1 MKSLIDQKIMKATVT
16 EISWERIFVTIK
28 IRLDGEKDRL
38 SQDDFIFYGV
48 DTRTGL
54 AHICFKVV
62 RREENEVSLC
72 LNVTNNGENQCVPF
86 GCYSILVCSNDEILT
101 ECQWDLSLIPDLLA
115 LSRDFLYGAQKNV
128 FAVTFITDEDAEGLP
143 FRMHV
148 LNAKKA
154 GEKFPSGPKASNYF
168 KPVLF
173 MKGYVLGHKPIIRR
187 IYKLYSFLYKK
198 NADKTVLFMTEQSKQ
213 IASNLKAVS
222 DRMIARGLDKEYHI
236 LYSARTAS
244 AEPQGIKSWIHLM
257 KLLAQADHI
266 FIDDHAPVFDWLKLR
281 ETTEVT
287 QLWHAG
293 AGFKSSGYSRWGHYG
308 CPKPQSCHRQYKYGI
323 AGSKNI
329 APFFSEVWG
338 MNDEQV
344 LPTGMPR
351 MDEYLDETH
360 KQQKIEELRKK
371 YPAAVGKKVIL
382 FAPTYRGRNKK
393 TAYYPYELLDFDRLY
408 ELCGDEYVLFFKAH
422 PWTNNKLN
430 IEKKYKDRFFDLKNY
445 PNINDLFYIVD
456 LLITDY
462 SSNIFEYSLMRKPM
476 LFFAFDKTE
485 YSLTRGFHRDYDLSA
500 PGKVCETFEELAEAI
515 EKKDFEYEKVEQYII
530 HHFDYIDS
538 GASDRVID
546 WILLGKMP
554 QQIRDEIDARKR
566 QNELMNQLDFK
577 ELYHI
582 DVEDDEE
589 DDDKDKDKEES

>member
-1 MKSLIDQKIMKATVT
+1 MNSLIDQKVMKAIVT
-16 EISWERIFVTIK
+16 GISWERIFVTVR
-28 IRLDGEKDRL
+28 IRLEGDAANR
-38 SQDDFIFYGV
+38 DDLIFYGV
-48 DTRTGL
+48 DTLTGQ
-54 AHICFKVV
+54 AHICFKVIKK
-62 RREENEVSLC
+62 EDNEVSLY
-72 LNVTNNGENQCVPF
+72 LNVTNNGENRCVPF
-86 GCYSILVCSNDEILT
+86 GCYAILVCSKDEILA
-101 ECQWDLSLIPDLLA
+101 ECQWDLKLVPDLLA
-115 LSRDFLYGAQKNV
+115 LSRDFLYSAQNNV
-128 FAVTFITDEDAEGLP
+128 FAVTFITDEDAEAEALP

-148 LNAKKA
+148 INAKRA
-154 GEKFPSGPKASNYF
+154 GEDFPSSPKASGYF
-168 KPVLF
+168 KPIMFITRCL
-173 MKGYVLGHKPIIRR
+173 LGHKPIIRR
-187 IYKLYSFLYKK
+187 IYAFYSFLYKK
-198 NADKTVLFMTEQSKQ
+198 KADKTVLFMTEQSKK

-222 DRMIARGLDKEYHI
+222 DRMIERGLDKEYRI

-244 AEPQGIKSWIHLM
+244 AESQGIKSWIHLV
-257 KLLAQADHI
+257 KLLAQADHV

-281 ETTEVT
+281 KETEVV

-338 MNDEQV
+338 LNDEQV

-360 KQQKIEELRKK
+360 KQQKIEELHKK
-371 YPAAVGKKVIL
+371 YPATVGKKVIL

-393 TAYYPYELLDFDRLY
+393 SAYYPYELLDFDRLY
-408 ELCGDEYVLFFKAH
+408 ELCGDEYILFFKAH
-422 PWTNNKLN
+422 PWTNNKLK
-430 IEKKYKDRFFDLKNY
+430 IEKKYQDKFFDLKNY

-476 LFFAFDKTE
+476 IFFAFDKTE
-485 YSLTRGFHRDYDLSA
+485 YSLSRGFHRDYDLSA

-515 EKKDFEYEKVEQYII
+515 EKKDFEYEKVEQYIE

-554 QQIRDEIDARKR
+554 QEIKDEIEARKR
-566 QNELMNQLDFK
+566 QNEVMNQLDFT
-577 ELYHI
+577 EMYH
-582 DVEDDEE
+582 VGLEEE
-589 DDDKDKDKEES
+589 DE

>member
-1 MKSLIDQKIMKATVT
+1 MNSLIDQKVMKATVT
-16 EISWERIFVTIK
+16 DISWERIFVTVR
-28 IRLDGEKDRL
+28 IRLEGDAANR
-38 SQDDFIFYGV
+38 DDLIFYGV
-48 DTRTGL
+48 DTLTGQ
-54 AHICFKVV
+54 AHICFKVIKK
-62 RREENEVSLC
+62 EGNEVSLY
-72 LNVTNNGENQCVPF
+72 LNVTNNGENRCVPF
-86 GCYSILVCSNDEILT
+86 GCYAILVCSKDEILA
-101 ECQWDLSLIPDLLA
+101 ECQWDLKLVPDLLA
-115 LSRDFLYGAQKNV
+115 LSRDFLYSAQNNV
-128 FAVTFITDEDAEGLP
+128 FAVTFITDEDAEAEALP

-148 LNAKKA
+148 INAKRA
-154 GEKFPSGPKASNYF
+154 GEDFPSSPKASGYF
-168 KPVLF
+168 KPIMFITRCL
-173 MKGYVLGHKPIIRR
+173 LGHKPIIRR
-187 IYKLYSFLYKK
+187 IYAFYSFLYKK
-198 NADKTVLFMTEQSKQ
+198 KADKTVLFMTEQSKK

-222 DRMIARGLDKEYHI
+222 DRMIERGLDKEYRI

-244 AEPQGIKSWIHLM
+244 AESQGIKSWIHLV
-257 KLLAQADHI
+257 KLLAQADHV

-281 ETTEVT
+281 KETEVV

-338 MNDEQV
+338 LNDEQV

-360 KQQKIEELRKK
+360 KQQKIEELHKK
-371 YPAAVGKKVIL
+371 YPATVGKKVIL

-393 TAYYPYELLDFDRLY
+393 SAYYPYELLDFDRLY
-408 ELCGDEYVLFFKAH
+408 ELCGDEYILFFKAH
-422 PWTNNKLN
+422 PWTNNKLK
-430 IEKKYKDRFFDLKNY
+430 IEKKYQDKFFDLKNY

-476 LFFAFDKTE
+476 IFFAFDKTE
-485 YSLTRGFHRDYDLSA
+485 YSLSRGFHRDYDLSA

-515 EKKDFEYEKVEQYII
+515 EKKNFEYEKVEQYIE

-554 QQIRDEIDARKR
+554 QEIKDEIEARKR
-566 QNELMNQLDFK
+566 QNEVMNQLDFTDM
-577 ELYHI
+577 YH
-582 DVEDDEE
+582 VGLEEE
-589 DDDKDKDKEES
+589 DE

>member
-1 MKSLIDQKIMKATVT
+1 MNSLIDQKVMKATVT
-16 EISWERIFVTIK
+16 DISWERIFVTIR
-28 IRLDGEKDRL
+28 IRLEGDAANR
-38 SQDDFIFYGV
+38 DDLIFYGV
-48 DTRTGL
+48 DTLTGQ
-54 AHICFKVV
+54 AHICFKVIKK
-62 RREENEVSLC
+62 EGNEVSLY
-72 LNVTNNGENQCVPF
+72 LNVTNNGENRCVPF
-86 GCYSILVCSNDEILT
+86 GCYAILVCSKDEILA
-101 ECQWDLSLIPDLLA
+101 ECQWDLKLVPDLLA
-115 LSRDFLYGAQKNV
+115 LSRDFLYSAQNNV
-128 FAVTFITDEDAEGLP
+128 FAVTFITDEDAEAEALP

-148 LNAKKA
+148 INAKRA
-154 GEKFPSGPKASNYF
+154 GEDFPSSPKASGYF
-168 KPVLF
+168 KPIMFITRCL
-173 MKGYVLGHKPIIRR
+173 LGHKPIIRR
-187 IYKLYSFLYKK
+187 IYAFYSFLYKK
-198 NADKTVLFMTEQSKQ
+198 KADKTVLFMTEQSKK

-222 DRMIARGLDKEYHI
+222 DRMIERGLDKEYRI

-244 AEPQGIKSWIHLM
+244 AESQGIKSWIHLV
-257 KLLAQADHI
+257 KLLAQADHV

-281 ETTEVT
+281 KETEVV

-338 MNDEQV
+338 LNDEQV

-360 KQQKIEELRKK
+360 KQQKIEELHKK
-371 YPAAVGKKVIL
+371 YPATVGKKVIL

-393 TAYYPYELLDFDRLY
+393 SAYYPYELLDFDRLY
-408 ELCGDEYVLFFKAH
+408 ELCGDEYILFFKAH
-422 PWTNNKLN
+422 PWTNNMLK
-430 IEKKYKDRFFDLKNY
+430 IEKKYQDKFFDLKNY

-476 LFFAFDKTE
+476 IFFAFDKTE
-485 YSLTRGFHRDYDLSA
+485 YSLSRGFHRDYDLSA

-515 EKKDFEYEKVEQYII
+515 EKKDFEYEKVEQYIE

-554 QQIRDEIDARKR
+554 QEIKDEIEARKR
-566 QNELMNQLDFK
+566 QNEVMNQLDFK
-577 ELYHI
+577 EMYH
-582 DVEDDEE
+582 VGMEEEDEE
-589 DDDKDKDKEES
+589 EK

>member
-1 MKSLIDQKIMKATVT
+1 MNSLIDQKVMKATVT
-16 EISWERIFVTIK
+16 DISWERIFVTIR
-28 IRLDGEKDRL
+28 IRLEGDAANR
-38 SQDDFIFYGV
+38 DDLIFYGV
-48 DTRTGL
+48 DTLTGQ
-54 AHICFKVV
+54 AHICFKVIKK
-62 RREENEVSLC
+62 EGNEVSLY
-72 LNVTNNGENQCVPF
+72 LNVTNNGENRCVPF
-86 GCYSILVCSNDEILT
+86 GCYAILVCSKDEILA
-101 ECQWDLSLIPDLLA
+101 ECQWDLKLVPDLLA
-115 LSRDFLYGAQKNV
+115 LSRDFLYSAQKNV
-128 FAVTFITDEDAEGLP
+128 FAVTFITDEDAEAEVLP

-148 LNAKKA
+148 INAKRA
-154 GEKFPSGPKASNYF
+154 GEDFPSSPKASGYF
-168 KPVLF
+168 RPIMFITGCL
-173 MKGYVLGHKPIIRR
+173 LGHKPIIRR
-187 IYKLYSFLYKK
+187 IYAFYSFLYKK
-198 NADKTVLFMTEQSKQ
+198 KADKTVLFMTEQSKE

-222 DRMIARGLDKEYHI
+222 DRMIERGLDKEYRI

-244 AEPQGIKSWIHLM
+244 AESQGIKSWIHLV
-257 KLLAQADHI
+257 KLLAQADHV

-281 ETTEVT
+281 KETEVV

-338 MNDEQV
+338 LNDEQV

-360 KQQKIEELRKK
+360 KQQKIEELHKK
-371 YPAAVGKKVIL
+371 YPATVGKKVIL

-393 TAYYPYELLDFDRLY
+393 SAYYPYELLDFDRLY
-408 ELCGDEYVLFFKAH
+408 ELCGDEYILFFKAH
-422 PWTNNKLN
+422 PWTNNMLK
-430 IEKKYKDRFFDLKNY
+430 IEKKYQDRFFDLKNY

-476 LFFAFDKTE
+476 IFFAFDKTE
-485 YSLTRGFHRDYDLSA
+485 YSLSRGFHRDYDLSA

-515 EKKDFEYEKVEQYII
+515 EKKDFEYEKVEQYIE

-554 QQIRDEIDARKR
+554 QEIKDEIEARKR
-566 QNELMNQLDFK
+566 QNEVMNQLDFK
-577 ELYHI
+577 EMYH
-582 DVEDDEE
+582 VGMEEEDEE
-589 DDDKDKDKEES
+589 EK

>member
-1 MKSLIDQKIMKATVT
+1 MNSLIDQKVMKAIVT
-16 EISWERIFVTIK
+16 GISWERIFVTVR
-28 IRLDGEKDRL
+28 IRLEGDAANR
-38 SQDDFIFYGV
+38 DDLIFYGV
-48 DTRTGL
+48 DTLTGQ
-54 AHICFKVV
+54 AHICFKVIKK
-62 RREENEVSLC
+62 EGNEVSLY
-72 LNVTNNGENQCVPF
+72 LNVTNNGENRCVPF
-86 GCYSILVCSNDEILT
+86 GCYAILVCSKDEILA
-101 ECQWDLSLIPDLLA
+101 ECQWDLKLVPDLLA
-115 LSRDFLYGAQKNV
+115 LSRDFLYSAQNNV
-128 FAVTFITDEDAEGLP
+128 FAVTFITDEDAEAEALP

-148 LNAKKA
+148 INAKRA
-154 GEKFPSGPKASNYF
+154 GDDFPSSPKASGYF
-168 KPVLF
+168 KPIMFITRCL
-173 MKGYVLGHKPIIRR
+173 LGHKPIIRR
-187 IYKLYSFLYKK
+187 IYAFYSFLYKK
-198 NADKTVLFMTEQSKQ
+198 KADKTVLFMTEQSKE

-222 DRMIARGLDKEYHI
+222 DRMIERGLDKEYRI

-244 AEPQGIKSWIHLM
+244 AESQGIKSWIHLV
-257 KLLAQADHI
+257 KLLAQADHV

-281 ETTEVT
+281 KETEVV

-338 MNDEQV
+338 LNDEQV

-360 KQQKIEELRKK
+360 KQQKIEELHKK
-371 YPAAVGKKVIL
+371 YPATVGKKVIL

-393 TAYYPYELLDFDRLY
+393 SAYYPYELLDFDRLY
-408 ELCGDEYVLFFKAH
+408 ELCGDEYILFFKAH
-422 PWTNNKLN
+422 PWTNNKLK
-430 IEKKYKDRFFDLKNY
+430 IEKKYQDKFFDLKNY

-476 LFFAFDKTE
+476 IFFAFDKTE
-485 YSLTRGFHRDYDLSA
+485 YSLSRGFHRDYDLSA

-515 EKKDFEYEKVEQYII
+515 EKKDFEYEKVEQYIE

-554 QQIRDEIDARKR
+554 QEIKDEIEARKR
-566 QNELMNQLDFK
+566 QNEVMNQLDFK
-577 ELYHI
+577 EMYH
-582 DVEDDEE
+582 VGMEEEDEE
-589 DDDKDKDKEES
+589 EK

>member
-1 MKSLIDQKIMKATVT
+1 MNSLIDQKVMKATVT
-16 EISWERIFVTIK
+16 DISWERIFVTVR
-28 IRLDGEKDRL
+28 IRLEGDAANR
-38 SQDDFIFYGV
+38 DDLIFYGV
-48 DTRTGL
+48 DTLTGQ
-54 AHICFKVV
+54 AHICFKVIKK
-62 RREENEVSLC
+62 EGNEVSLY
-72 LNVTNNGENQCVPF
+72 LNVTNNGENRCVPF
-86 GCYSILVCSNDEILT
+86 GCYAILVCSKDEILA
-101 ECQWDLSLIPDLLA
+101 ECQWDLKLVPDLLA
-115 LSRDFLYGAQKNV
+115 LSRDFLYSAQNNV
-128 FAVTFITDEDAEGLP
+128 FAVTFITDEDAEAEALP

-148 LNAKKA
+148 INAKRA
-154 GEKFPSGPKASNYF
+154 GEDFPSSPKASGYF
-168 KPVLF
+168 KPIMFITRCL
-173 MKGYVLGHKPIIRR
+173 LGHKPIIRR
-187 IYKLYSFLYKK
+187 IYAFYSFLYKK
-198 NADKTVLFMTEQSKQ
+198 KADKTVLFMTEQSKK

-222 DRMIARGLDKEYHI
+222 DRMIERGLDKEYRI

-244 AEPQGIKSWIHLM
+244 AESQGIKSWIHLV
-257 KLLAQADHI
+257 KLLAQADHV

-281 ETTEVT
+281 KETEVV

-338 MNDEQV
+338 LNDEQV

-360 KQQKIEELRKK
+360 KQQKIEELHKK
-371 YPAAVGKKVIL
+371 YPATVGKKVIL

-393 TAYYPYELLDFDRLY
+393 SAYYPYELLDFDRLY
-408 ELCGDEYVLFFKAH
+408 ELCGDEYILFFKAH
-422 PWTNNKLN
+422 PWTNNKLK
-430 IEKKYKDRFFDLKNY
+430 IEKKYQDKFFDLKNY

-476 LFFAFDKTE
+476 IFFAFDKTE
-485 YSLTRGFHRDYDLSA
+485 YSLSRGFHRDYDLSA

-515 EKKDFEYEKVEQYII
+515 EKKDFEYEKVEQYIE

-554 QQIRDEIDARKR
+554 QEIKDEIEARKR
-566 QNELMNQLDFK
+566 QNEVMNQLDFT
-577 ELYHI
+577 EMYH
-582 DVEDDEE
+582 VGLEEE
-589 DDDKDKDKEES
+589 DE

>member
-1 MKSLIDQKIMKATVT
+1 MNSLIDQKVMKATVT
-16 EISWERIFVTIK
+16 DISWERIFVTVR
-28 IRLDGEKDRL
+28 IRLEGDAANR
-38 SQDDFIFYGV
+38 DDLIFYGV
-48 DTRTGL
+48 DTLTGQ
-54 AHICFKVV
+54 AHICFKVIKK
-62 RREENEVSLC
+62 EGNEVSLY
-72 LNVTNNGENQCVPF
+72 LNVTNNGENRCVPF
-86 GCYSILVCSNDEILT
+86 GCYAILVCSKDEILA
-101 ECQWDLSLIPDLLA
+101 ECQWDLKLVPDLLA
-115 LSRDFLYGAQKNV
+115 LSRDFLYSAQNNV
-128 FAVTFITDEDAEGLP
+128 FAVTFITDEDAEAEALP

-148 LNAKKA
+148 INAKRA
-154 GEKFPSGPKASNYF
+154 GDDFPSSPKASGYF
-168 KPVLF
+168 KPIMFITRCL
-173 MKGYVLGHKPIIRR
+173 LGHKPIIRR
-187 IYKLYSFLYKK
+187 IYAFYSFLYKK
-198 NADKTVLFMTEQSKQ
+198 KADKTVLFMTEQSKK

-222 DRMIARGLDKEYHI
+222 DRMIERGLDKEYRI

-244 AEPQGIKSWIHLM
+244 AESQGIKSWIHLV

-281 ETTEVT
+281 KETEVV

-338 MNDEQV
+338 LNDEQV

-360 KQQKIEELRKK
+360 KQQKIEELHKK
-371 YPAAVGKKVIL
+371 YPATVGKKVIL

-393 TAYYPYELLDFDRLY
+393 SAYYPYELLDFDRLY
-408 ELCGDEYVLFFKAH
+408 ELCGDEYILFFKAH
-422 PWTNNKLN
+422 PWTNNKLK
-430 IEKKYKDRFFDLKNY
+430 IEKKYQDKFFDLKNY

-476 LFFAFDKTE
+476 IFFAFDKTE
-485 YSLTRGFHRDYDLSA
+485 YSLSRGFHRDYDLSA

-515 EKKDFEYEKVEQYII
+515 EKKDFEYEKVEQYIE

-554 QQIRDEIDARKR
+554 QEIKDEIEARKH
-566 QNELMNQLDFK
+566 QNEVMNQLDFK
-577 ELYHI
+577 EMYH
-582 DVEDDEE
+582 VGMEEEDEE
-589 DDDKDKDKEES
+589 EK

>member
-1 MKSLIDQKIMKATVT
+1 MNSLIDQKVMKATVT
-16 EISWERIFVTIK
+16 DISWERIFVTVR
-28 IRLDGEKDRL
+28 IRLEGDAANR
-38 SQDDFIFYGV
+38 DDLIFYGV
-48 DTRTGL
+48 DTLTGQ
-54 AHICFKVV
+54 AHICFKVIKK
-62 RREENEVSLC
+62 EGNEVSLY
-72 LNVTNNGENQCVPF
+72 LNVTNNGENRCVPF
-86 GCYSILVCSNDEILT
+86 GCYAILVCSKDEILA
-101 ECQWDLSLIPDLLA
+101 ECQWDLKLVPDLLA
-115 LSRDFLYGAQKNV
+115 LSRDFLYSAQNNV
-128 FAVTFITDEDAEGLP
+128 FAVTFITDEDAEAEVLP

-148 LNAKKA
+148 INAKRA
-154 GEKFPSGPKASNYF
+154 GDDFPSSPKASGYF
-168 KPVLF
+168 KPIMFITRCL
-173 MKGYVLGHKPIIRR
+173 LGHKPIIRR
-187 IYKLYSFLYKK
+187 IYAFYSFLYKK
-198 NADKTVLFMTEQSKQ
+198 KADKTVLFMTEQSKE

-222 DRMIARGLDKEYHI
+222 DRMIERGLDKEYRI

-244 AEPQGIKSWIHLM
+244 AESQGIKSWIHLV
-257 KLLAQADHI
+257 KLLAQADHV

-281 ETTEVT
+281 KETEVV

-338 MNDEQV
+338 LNDEQV

-360 KQQKIEELRKK
+360 KQQKIEELHKK
-371 YPAAVGKKVIL
+371 YPATVGKKVIL

-393 TAYYPYELLDFDRLY
+393 SAYYPYELLDFDRLY
-408 ELCGDEYVLFFKAH
+408 ELCGDEYILFFKAH
-422 PWTNNKLN
+422 PWTNNKLK
-430 IEKKYKDRFFDLKNY
+430 IEKKYQDKFFDLKNY

-476 LFFAFDKTE
+476 IFFAFDKTE
-485 YSLTRGFHRDYDLSA
+485 YSLSRGFHRDYDLSA

-515 EKKDFEYEKVEQYII
+515 EKKDFEYKKVEQYIE

-554 QQIRDEIDARKR
+554 QEIKDEIEARKR
-566 QNELMNQLDFK
+566 QNEVMNQLDFK
-577 ELYHI
+577 EMYH
-582 DVEDDEE
+582 VGMEEEDEE
-589 DDDKDKDKEES
+589 EK

>member
-1 MKSLIDQKIMKATVT
+1 MNSLIDQKVMKATVT
-16 EISWERIFVTIK
+16 DISWERIFVTVR
-28 IRLDGEKDRL
+28 IRLEGDAANR
-38 SQDDFIFYGV
+38 DDLIFYGV
-48 DTRTGL
+48 DTLTGQ
-54 AHICFKVV
+54 AHICFKVIKK
-62 RREENEVSLC
+62 EGNEVSLY
-72 LNVTNNGENQCVPF
+72 LNVTNNGENRCVPF
-86 GCYSILVCSNDEILT
+86 GCYAILVCSKDEILA
-101 ECQWDLSLIPDLLA
+101 ECQWDLKLVPDLLA
-115 LSRDFLYGAQKNV
+115 LSRDFLYSAQNNV
-128 FAVTFITDEDAEGLP
+128 FAVTFITDEDAEAEALP

-148 LNAKKA
+148 INAKRA
-154 GEKFPSGPKASNYF
+154 GEDFPSSPKASGYF
-168 KPVLF
+168 KPVMFITRCL
-173 MKGYVLGHKPIIRR
+173 LGHKPIIRR
-187 IYKLYSFLYKK
+187 IYAFYSFLYKK
-198 NADKTVLFMTEQSKQ
+198 KADKTVLFMTEQSKK

-222 DRMIARGLDKEYHI
+222 DRMIERGLDKEYRI

-244 AEPQGIKSWIHLM
+244 AESQGIKSWIHLV
-257 KLLAQADHI
+257 KLLAQADHV

-281 ETTEVT
+281 KETEVV

-338 MNDEQV
+338 LNDEQV

-360 KQQKIEELRKK
+360 KQQKIEELHKK
-371 YPAAVGKKVIL
+371 YPATVGKKVIL

-393 TAYYPYELLDFDRLY
+393 SAYYPYELLDFDRLY
-408 ELCGDEYVLFFKAH
+408 ELCGDEYILFFKAH
-422 PWTNNKLN
+422 PWTNNKLK
-430 IEKKYKDRFFDLKNY
+430 IEKKYQDKFFDLKNY

-476 LFFAFDKTE
+476 IFFAFDKTE
-485 YSLTRGFHRDYDLSA
+485 YSLSRGFHRDYDLSA

-515 EKKDFEYEKVEQYII
+515 EKKDFEYEKVEQYIE

-554 QQIRDEIDARKR
+554 QEIKDEIEARKR
-566 QNELMNQLDFK
+566 QNEVMNQLDFTDM
-577 ELYHI
+577 YH
-582 DVEDDEE
+582 VGLEEE
-589 DDDKDKDKEES
+589 DE

>member
-1 MKSLIDQKIMKATVT
+1 MKATVT
-16 EISWERIFVTIK
+16 DISWERIFVTVR
-28 IRLDGEKDRL
+28 IRLEGDAANR
-38 SQDDFIFYGV
+38 DDLIFYGV
-48 DTRTGL
+48 DTLTGQ
-54 AHICFKVV
+54 AHICFKVIKK
-62 RREENEVSLC
+62 EGNEVSLY
-72 LNVTNNGENQCVPF
+72 LNVTNNGENRCVPF
-86 GCYSILVCSNDEILT
+86 GCYAILVCSKDEILA
-101 ECQWDLSLIPDLLA
+101 ECQWDLKLVPDLLA
-115 LSRDFLYGAQKNV
+115 LSRDFLYSAQNNV
-128 FAVTFITDEDAEGLP
+128 FAVTFITDEDAEAEALP

-148 LNAKKA
+148 INAKRA
-154 GEKFPSGPKASNYF
+154 GEDFPSSPKASGYF
-168 KPVLF
+168 KPIMFITRCL
-173 MKGYVLGHKPIIRR
+173 LGHKPIIRR
-187 IYKLYSFLYKK
+187 IYAFYSFLYKK
-198 NADKTVLFMTEQSKQ
+198 KADKTVLFMTEQSKK

-222 DRMIARGLDKEYHI
+222 DRMIERGLDKEYRI

-244 AEPQGIKSWIHLM
+244 AESQGIKSWIHLV
-257 KLLAQADHI
+257 KLLAQADHV

-281 ETTEVT
+281 KETEVV

-338 MNDEQV
+338 LNDEQV

-360 KQQKIEELRKK
+360 KQQKIEELHKK
-371 YPAAVGKKVIL
+371 YPATVGKKVIL

-393 TAYYPYELLDFDRLY
+393 SAYYPYELLDFDRLY
-408 ELCGDEYVLFFKAH
+408 ELCGDEYILFFKAH
-422 PWTNNKLN
+422 PWTNNKLK
-430 IEKKYKDRFFDLKNY
+430 IEKKYQDKFFDLKNY

-476 LFFAFDKTE
+476 IFFAFDKTE
-485 YSLTRGFHRDYDLSA
+485 YSLSRGFHRDYDLSA

-515 EKKDFEYEKVEQYII
+515 EKKDFEYEKVEQYIE

-554 QQIRDEIDARKR
+554 QEIKDEIEARKR
-566 QNELMNQLDFK
+566 QNEVMNQLDFTDM
-577 ELYHI
+577 YH
-582 DVEDDEE
+582 VGLEEE
-589 DDDKDKDKEES
+589 DE

>member
-1 MKSLIDQKIMKATVT
+1 MNSLIDQKVMKATVT
-16 EISWERIFVTIK
+16 DIFWERIFVTVR
-28 IRLDGEKDRL
+28 IRLEGDAANR
-38 SQDDFIFYGV
+38 DDLIFYGV
-48 DTRTGL
+48 DTLTGQ
-54 AHICFKVV
+54 AHICFKVIKK
-62 RREENEVSLC
+62 EGNEVSLY
-72 LNVTNNGENQCVPF
+72 LNVTNNGENRCVPF
-86 GCYSILVCSNDEILT
+86 GCYAILVCSKDEILA
-101 ECQWDLSLIPDLLA
+101 ECQWDLKLVPDLLA
-115 LSRDFLYGAQKNV
+115 LSRDFLYSAQNNV
-128 FAVTFITDEDAEGLP
+128 FAVTFITDEDAEAEALP

-148 LNAKKA
+148 INAKRA
-154 GEKFPSGPKASNYF
+154 GEDFPSSPKASGYF
-168 KPVLF
+168 KPIMFITRCL
-173 MKGYVLGHKPIIRR
+173 LGHKPIIRR
-187 IYKLYSFLYKK
+187 IYAFYSFLYKK
-198 NADKTVLFMTEQSKQ
+198 KADKTVLFMTEQSKK

-222 DRMIARGLDKEYHI
+222 DRMIERGLDKEYRI

-244 AEPQGIKSWIHLM
+244 AESQGIKSWIHLV
-257 KLLAQADHI
+257 KLLAQADHV

-281 ETTEVT
+281 KETEVV

-338 MNDEQV
+338 LNDEQV

-360 KQQKIEELRKK
+360 KQQKIEELHKK
-371 YPAAVGKKVIL
+371 YPATVGKKVIL

-393 TAYYPYELLDFDRLY
+393 SAYYPYELLDFDRLY
-408 ELCGDEYVLFFKAH
+408 ELCGDEYILFFKAH
-422 PWTNNKLN
+422 PWTNNKLK
-430 IEKKYKDRFFDLKNY
+430 IEKKYQDKFFDLKNY

-485 YSLTRGFHRDYDLSA
+485 YSLSRGFHRDYDLSA

-515 EKKDFEYEKVEQYII
+515 EKKDFEYEKVEQYIE

-554 QQIRDEIDARKR
+554 QEIKDEIEARKR
-566 QNELMNQLDFK
+566 QNEVMNQLDFTDM
-577 ELYHI
+577 YH
-582 DVEDDEE
+582 VGLEEE
-589 DDDKDKDKEES
+589 DE

>member
-1 MKSLIDQKIMKATVT
+1 MNSLIDQKVMKATVT
-16 EISWERIFVTIK
+16 GISWERIFVTIT
-28 IRLDGEKDRL
+28 IRLEGDAANR
-38 SQDDFIFYGV
+38 DDLIFYGV
-48 DTRTGL
+48 DTLTGE
-54 AHICFKVV
+54 AHICFKVIKK
-62 RREENEVSLC
+62 EGNEVSLY
-72 LNVTNNGENQCVPF
+72 LNVTNNGENRCVPF
-86 GCYSILVCSNDEILT
+86 GCYAILVCSKDEILA
-101 ECQWDLSLIPDLLA
+101 ECQWDLKLVPDLLA
-115 LSRDFLYGAQKNV
+115 LSRDFLYSAQTNV
-128 FAVTFITDEDAEGLP
+128 FAVTFITDEDAEAEVLP

-148 LNAKKA
+148 INAKRA
-154 GEKFPSGPKASNYF
+154 GEDFPSSPKVSGYF
-168 KPVLF
+168 RPVMFITGCL
-173 MKGYVLGHKPIIRR
+173 LGHKPIIRR
-187 IYKLYSFLYKK
+187 IYAFYSFLYKK
-198 NADKTVLFMTEQSKQ
+198 KADKTVLFMTEQSKK

-222 DRMIARGLDKEYHI
+222 DRMVERGLDKEYRI

-244 AEPQGIKSWIHLM
+244 AESQGIKSWIHLV

-281 ETTEVT
+281 KETEVV

-338 MNDEQV
+338 LNDEQV

-360 KQQKIEELRKK
+360 KQQKIEELHKK
-371 YPAAVGKKVIL
+371 YPATVGKKVIL

-408 ELCGDEYVLFFKAH
+408 ELCGDEYILFFKAH
-422 PWTNNKLN
+422 PWTNNKLK
-430 IEKKYKDRFFDLKNY
+430 IEKKYQDKFFDLKNY

-476 LFFAFDKTE
+476 IFFAFDKTE
-485 YSLTRGFHRDYDLSA
+485 YSLSRGFHRDYDLSA

-515 EKKDFEYEKVEQYII
+515 EKKDFEYEKVEQYIE

-554 QQIRDEIDARKR
+554 QEIKDEIEARKR
-566 QNELMNQLDFK
+566 QNEVMNQLDFTDM
-577 ELYHI
+577 YH
-582 DVEDDEE
+582 VGMEEE
-589 DDDKDKDKEES
+589 DE

>member
-1 MKSLIDQKIMKATVT
+1 MNSLIDQKVMKATVT
-16 EISWERIFVTIK
+16 DISWERIFVTVR
-28 IRLDGEKDRL
+28 IRLEGDAANR
-38 SQDDFIFYGV
+38 DDLIFYGV
-48 DTRTGL
+48 DTLTGQ
-54 AHICFKVV
+54 AHICFKVIKK
-62 RREENEVSLC
+62 EGNEVSLY
-72 LNVTNNGENQCVPF
+72 LNVTNNGENRCVPF
-86 GCYSILVCSNDEILT
+86 GCYAILVCSKDEILA
-101 ECQWDLSLIPDLLA
+101 ECQWDLKLVPDLLA
-115 LSRDFLYGAQKNV
+115 LSRDFLYSAQKNV
-128 FAVTFITDEDAEGLP
+128 FAVTFITDEDAEAEALP

-148 LNAKKA
+148 INAKRA
-154 GEKFPSGPKASNYF
+154 GDDFPSSPKASGYF
-168 KPVLF
+168 KPIMFITRCL
-173 MKGYVLGHKPIIRR
+173 LGHKPIIRR
-187 IYKLYSFLYKK
+187 IYAFYSFLYKK
-198 NADKTVLFMTEQSKQ
+198 KADKTVLFMTEQSKE

-222 DRMIARGLDKEYHI
+222 DRMIERGLDKEYRI

-244 AEPQGIKSWIHLM
+244 AESQGIKSWIHLV
-257 KLLAQADHI
+257 KLLAQADHV

-281 ETTEVT
+281 KETEVV

-338 MNDEQV
+338 LNDEQV

-360 KQQKIEELRKK
+360 KQQKIEELHKK
-371 YPAAVGKKVIL
+371 YPATVGKKVIL

-393 TAYYPYELLDFDRLY
+393 SAYYPYELLDFDRLY
-408 ELCGDEYVLFFKAH
+408 ELCGDEYILFFKAH
-422 PWTNNKLN
+422 PWTNNKLK
-430 IEKKYKDRFFDLKNY
+430 IEKKYQDKFFDLKNY

-476 LFFAFDKTE
+476 IFFAFDKTE
-485 YSLTRGFHRDYDLSA
+485 YSLSRGFHRDYDLSA

-515 EKKDFEYEKVEQYII
+515 EKKDFEYEKVEQYIE

-554 QQIRDEIDARKR
+554 QEIKDEIEARKR
-566 QNELMNQLDFK
+566 QNEVMNQLDFK
-577 ELYHI
+577 EMYH
-582 DVEDDEE
+582 VGMEEEDEE
-589 DDDKDKDKEES
+589 EK